1 LKPNFYSLQDQ
12 IQTIKDAMLS
22 SVSDEMRKL
31 RETLEKAQAENTR
44 LKDENDN
51 LKKKLFAAED
61 RIAAL
66 ETG

>member
-1 LKPNFYSLQDQ
+1 
-12 IQTIKDAMLS
+12 MLS